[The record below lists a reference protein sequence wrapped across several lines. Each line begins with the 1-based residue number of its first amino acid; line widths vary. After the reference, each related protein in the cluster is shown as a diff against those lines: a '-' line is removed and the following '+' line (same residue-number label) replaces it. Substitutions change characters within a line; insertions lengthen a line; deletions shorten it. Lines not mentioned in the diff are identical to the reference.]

1 MRPDPHTFLVDPDLL
16 VDPDWWRDAV
26 VYQVYPRAFV
36 DSTGS
41 GIGDLEGVRS
51 RIGYLRDLGVDALWL
66 SPFYPS
72 RLVDGGYDVDDYRD
86 VDPSL
91 GSLATFDALVRDAHA
106 AGLRVIVDIVPN
118 HSSSRHVWFR
128 EALASTPGSAAR
140 ARYIFRPGLGE
151 GSRLPPNGW
160 QSLFGGSAW
169 QPVGDGDWY
178 LHLFAVEQP
187 DFDWSNRE
195 VRDEFLTTLAFWA
208 DRGVDGFRVD
218 VAHGLAKDL
227 SPRES
232 LGAVSMGPVGA
243 VDAAEPARRSDGT
256 DPLFDRDDVHAI
268 FAEWRQLFD
277 TYTPPRSAVAEAW
290 VAPHRRALYA
300 RPSELGQAFEF
311 ALLEAPWSAAAF
323 ETAIREN
330 LALSASVGSSST
342 WVLSNHDVVRHASR
356 YGLPNGSDLPAWL
369 MSNGLTPV
377 EDLGLGVR
385 RARAATLLT
394 LALPGS
400 SYLYQGEELGL
411 PEVAD
416 LPVAALQDPIWSRTN
431 GVRKGRDGSRVA
443 LPWTRSGPSFGFG
456 VTPAVLPQPD
466 WFGSLSVEAQ
476 SGVHGSTLSMYRE
489 ALALRRS
496 MQRDAVVD
504 VRADGEVLYITRSDG
519 FTSVTNFGVVAIAL
533 PEGRVCLGSASA
545 STVLEPSTTVW
556 LQVGGIGEHQPG

>member
-1 MRPDPHTFLVDPDLL
+1 MSAFSSGELL
-16 VDPDWWRDAV
+16 AADPDWWRDAV
-26 VYQVYPRAFV
+26 VYQVYPRAFT

-41 GIGDLEGVRS
+41 GVGDLEGVRS
-51 RIGYLRDLGVDALWL
+51 RIPYLRDLGVDALWL

-91 GSLATFDALVRDAHA
+91 GSLATFDAIVHDAHE

-118 HSSSRHVWFR
+118 HSSNRHVWFR
-128 EALASTPGSAAR
+128 QALASVSRSPAR
-140 ARYIFRPGLGE
+140 ARYIFRRGRGKGAL
-151 GSRLPPNGW
+151 LPPNDW

-169 QPVGDGDWY
+169 QAAGDGDWY

-187 DFDWSNRE
+187 DFNWSNRE
-195 VRDEFLTTLAFWA
+195 VRDEFLTTLRFWA

-227 SPRES
+227 SPRAS
-232 LGAVSMGPVGA
+232 VAAVSMGPVGA
-243 VDAAEPARRSDGT
+243 VDPEAPVRLSDGT
-256 DPLFDRDDVHAI
+256 DPLFDRDEVHEI

-277 TYTPPRSAVAEAW
+277 SYTPPRSAVAEAW

-311 ALLEAPWSAAAF
+311 ALLEAPWSAEAF
-323 ETAIREN
+323 EAAILEN

-342 WVLSNHDVVRHASR
+342 WVLSNHDVVRHSSR
-356 YGLPNGSDLPAWL
+356 YGLPEGADLPAWL
-369 MSNGLTPV
+369 MSHGVSPA
-377 EDLGLGVR
+377 EDLALGLR
-385 RARAATLLT
+385 RARAATMLT

-416 LPVAALQDPIWSRTN
+416 LPVEVLQDPIWERT
-431 GVRKGRDGSRVA
+431 GGLRKGRDGSRVP
-443 LPWTRSGPSFGFG
+443 LPWTSEGPSFGFG
-456 VTPAVLPQPD
+456 SAAAVLPQPP
-466 WFGSLSVEAQ
+466 WFGALSVEAQ
-476 SGVHGSTLSMYRE
+476 AGVDGSTLTMYRE

-496 MQRDAVVD
+496 MQRDATVE
-504 VRADGEVLYITRSDG
+504 VRVAAEALYITRSDG
-519 FTSVTNFGVVAIAL
+519 WMSVTNFGLVPTAV
-533 PEGRVCLGSASA
+533 PTGRVRLVSSGVSA
-545 STVLEPSTTVW
+545 VIEPSTTVW
-556 LQVGGIGEHQPG
+556 LEVGGVGEHQLG